1 MYWSEKKY
9 SKLLSCSLALGSLA
23 VLAACSSSGSQSS
36 SAASSPSPSGASSSG
51 TSSASS
57 SAGEDAALA
66 SQVPAK
72 YKAGFTVAMQ
82 SSQPPEAYL
91 ASGQADGISPA
102 LVRAISTLIGVPI
115 KIDSTTFE
123 NELLGLSAGRYGFVT
138 DTNVTTAR
146 EKIYDQIAYY
156 TVEYRFITLSSSPP
170 LGNSFSDL
178 CGKTIGDQVGDVS
191 VPVIQQFS
199 QSDCVAKSQKPITIT
214 QLPSTSSAQLA
225 MQSGRLDAVAR
236 PLDAAEY
243 ETTQAGGAGIQV
255 DGPRFLEGLVG
266 ASFPKGSGL
275 TPVIVSALAE
285 LVKNGTYQKIMTQY
299 KYDSTVWVTNFKE
312 NPTPLPGS

>member
-1 MYWSEKKY
+1 M
-9 SKLLSCSLALGSLA
+9 
-23 VLAACSSSGSQSS
+23 
-36 SAASSPSPSGASSSG
+36 
-51 TSSASS
+51 
-57 SAGEDAALA
+57 DAALA

-91 ASGQADGISPA
+91 ESGQAEGISPA

-146 EKIYDQIAYY
+146 EKIYDQVAYY
-156 TVEYRFITLSSSPP
+156 TVEYRFITLTSSPP
-170 LGNSFSDL
+170 LGDSFSAL
-178 CGKTIGDQVGDVS
+178 CGKTVGDQVGDVS

-199 QSDCVAKSQKPITIT
+199 QSACIAKGQKPITIT

-225 MQSGRLDAVAR
+225 MQSGRLEAVAR

-243 ETTQAGGAGIQV
+243 ETTQPGGAGISV
-255 DGPRFLEGLVG
+255 GGPRFLEGLVG

-275 TPVIVSALAE
+275 TPVIASALTE
-285 LVKNGTYQKIMTQY
+285 LVKNGTYQKIMNQY
-299 KYDSTVWVTNFKE
+299 KYDSTVWVTKFTV

>member
-1 MYWSEKKY
+1 MYWSEKKH
-9 SKLLSCSLALGSLA
+9 SKLLSCGIALGSLA
-23 VLAACSSSGSQSS
+23 VLAACSSSSSQSS
-36 SAASSPSPSGASSSG
+36 SAPSSG
-51 TSSASS
+51 TSPSGTSS
-57 SAGEDAALA
+57 SSSSPGEDAALA

-91 ASGQADGISPA
+91 ASGQAEGISPA

-146 EKIYDQIAYY
+146 EKLYDQVAYY

-170 LGNSFSDL
+170 LADSFSAL
-178 CGKTIGDQVGDVS
+178 CGKTVGDQVGDVS

-199 QSDCVAKSQKPITIT
+199 KSDCTAKGQKAITIT

-243 ETTQAGGAGIQV
+243 ETTQAGGAGISV

-275 TPVIVSALAE
+275 TPVIASALTE
-285 LVKNGTYQKIMTQY
+285 LMKNGTYQKIMTQY
-299 KYDSTVWVTNFKE
+299 KYDSTVWVTNFTV

>member
-1 MYWSEKKY
+1 MKWSENKH
-9 SKLLSCSLALGSLA
+9 SRLLSCGLALGSLA
-23 VLAACSSSGSQSS
+23 VLAACSSSSSQSS
-36 SAASSPSPSGASSSG
+36 SAPSSTSPSGASSS
-51 TSSASS
+51 SS
-57 SAGEDAALA
+57 SPGEDAALA

-91 ASGQADGISPA
+91 QSGQAEGISPA

-170 LGNSFSDL
+170 LGDSFSAL
-178 CGKTIGDQVGDVS
+178 CGKTVGDQVGDVS

-199 QSDCVAKSQKPITIT
+199 QTDCVAKGQKAITIT

-243 ETTQAGGAGIQV
+243 ETTQPGGAGISV

-275 TPVIVSALAE
+275 TPVIASALTE

-299 KYDSTVWVTNFKE
+299 KYDSTVWVTNFTV